1 MGEDRRYLLVSLVLA
16 FVGGFADAG
25 SYVVVRSFTGH
36 ITGTLLLTA
45 VNVTSGHWPEAFS
58 CFLAVVCF
66 LAGTAGGVAWP
77 HEPGRSACR
86 HLAPVLVAELA
97 LVALGIITAV
107 LVGTGMRDV
116 FLACL
121 CLALGL
127 QNGALGKIGPVAFH
141 TTFITGLS
149 TTLVTALVA
158 GQPGPKRRLL
168 PTIILCFV
176 CGAFC
181 GAFLASRFGVAGFGV
196 VFLLLTLIWA
206 VAVTDPR
213 EAGSQGAPAAPANE
227 ARRA

>member
-1 MGEDRRYLLVSLVLA
+1 MTALLV
-16 FVGGFADAG
+16 GM
-25 SYVVVRSFTGH
+25 
-36 ITGTLLLTA
+36 
-45 VNVTSGHWPEAFS
+45 
-58 CFLAVVCF
+58 
-66 LAGTAGGVAWP
+66 
-77 HEPGRSACR
+77 
-86 HLAPVLVAELA
+86 
-97 LVALGIITAV
+97 
-107 LVGTGMRDV
+107 GMRDV

-141 TTFITGLS
+141 TTFITGVS

-168 PTIILCFV
+168 PAIILCFV

-196 VFLLLTLIWA
+196 VFLLLALTWA

-213 EAGSQGAPAAPANE
+213 EAGTSQSASAAPANE